1 MLCSFIVASICFG
14 VGIVPD
20 KDTLDRAIINLRVM
34 AAENK
39 NEGMAADFL
48 KAAVIRAAVVISLVG
63 GDSVLE
69 GCCRCS
75 LIEVRGCEVEFIPQI
90 VRTVGVNAHCV
101 SFSHKSMVVA
111 LDASAVG

>member
-14 VGIVPD
+14 VGIIPD
-20 KDTLDRAIINLRVM
+20 KDALNRAIINLWVM
-34 AAENK
+34 VAENK
-39 NEGMAADFL
+39 NEGAAADFS

-75 LIEVRGCEVEFIPQI
+75 LVKVRGHEVEFIPQI
-90 VRTVGVNAHCV
+90 VRTVGVNAHCI
-101 SFSHKSMVVA
+101 SFSHKSTVAA